1 MNADISVTRTISASD
16 RRRKFARRYVV
27 SDASVH
33 DSQKLEDVLDANN
46 TASDVWADSAY
57 RSDEIEDKL
66 AERGLKSHIHRRT
79 YRNRKLSEAQ
89 KAANTTRSK
98 VRARV
103 EHVLA
108 DQKNGMGAEFVRTI
122 GIVRARRKIGMT
134 NLVYNMR
141 RFVCLERMAAA
152 AG

>member
-1 MNADISVTRTISASD
+1 M
-16 RRRKFARRYVV
+16 

-33 DSQKLEDVLDANN
+33 DSQKFEDVLDASN

-57 RSDEIEDKL
+57 RSAEIEEKL
-66 AERGLKSHIHRRT
+66 AECGLKSRIHRRAC
-79 YRNRKLSEAQ
+79 RNRKLSEAQ

-103 EHVLA
+103 EHVLG
-108 DQKNGMGAEFVRTI
+108 DQKNGIGAELRTI
-122 GIVRARRKIGMT
+122 GIVRARCKIEMT

-141 RFVCLERMAAA
+141 RFVCLERMTAA